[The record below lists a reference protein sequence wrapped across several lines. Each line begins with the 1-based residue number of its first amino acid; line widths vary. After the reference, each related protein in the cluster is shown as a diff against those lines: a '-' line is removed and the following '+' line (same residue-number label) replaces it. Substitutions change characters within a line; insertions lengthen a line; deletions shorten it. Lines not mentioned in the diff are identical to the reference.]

1 MIRTRVGAVDGMGQ
15 VLETLRLKKAAIRT
29 QQGGSESA
37 LTMIAVD
44 CPSLHLR
51 PRPVYGRSGQCLGL
65 APANSPT
72 VEPSTDAKI
81 QSYTAWQAGSQFFMD
96 LNSGQYAGY
105 GMTNESKKGPILN
118 EGKFTIDQYT
128 ADAARAM
135 GR

>member
-51 PRPVYGRSGQCLGL
+51 PRPVYGRSGQCL
-65 APANSPT
+65 
-72 VEPSTDAKI
+72 DAKI